1 MLLDKR
7 KATLVLALFSF
18 FFAMLAC
25 DWDVPPP
32 EFLVSY
38 TPTKI
43 PPSPTATNTPINPF
57 SNLSSSQE
65 ECLRKSLT
73 DRSYEFLKTQ
83 QRKATRADYYAL
95 LACLNPRHTPSPT
108 ITK

>member
-1 MLLDKR
+1 MPIQKR
-7 KATLVLALFSF
+7 TVLLALAILSILS
-18 FFAMLAC
+18 AMLAC

-32 EFLVSY
+32 EFLVSF

-43 PPSPTATNTPINPF
+43 PPTPTITNTPVNPF
-57 SNLSSSQE
+57 SNLGVQQE

-73 DRSYEFLKTQ
+73 DRSYELLKTQ

-95 LACLNPRHTPSPT
+95 LSCLNPRRTPAPLGP
-108 ITK
+108 